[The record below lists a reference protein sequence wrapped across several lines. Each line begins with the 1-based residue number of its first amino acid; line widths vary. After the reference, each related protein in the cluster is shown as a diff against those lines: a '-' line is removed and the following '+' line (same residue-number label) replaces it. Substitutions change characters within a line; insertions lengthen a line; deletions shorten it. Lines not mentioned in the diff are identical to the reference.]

1 MVRAD
6 CAVWT
11 LELLAKPP
19 FASFAGLRSLTLMP
33 FFVAAF
39 FCVAILTFS
48 SVGCLCGVSDT
59 KQQLTAAF
67 DVPFR
72 DQVIE
77 ADQLFL
83 NTLLLRSFWLFRQR
97 VFLVLWCTHF
107 GFPDQYPCQ
116 CSREPLILA

>member
-1 MVRAD
+1 
-6 CAVWT
+6 
-11 LELLAKPP
+11 
-19 FASFAGLRSLTLMP
+19 MP
-33 FFVAAF
+33 FFVVVAF
-39 FCVAILTFS
+39 FCVAILLFLS
-48 SVGCLCGVSDT
+48 CVGCLCVVSDT
-59 KQQLTAAF
+59 KQQLPAAF

-107 GFPDQYPCQ
+107 GFAYQYPCQ
-116 CSREPLILA
+116 CSKEPLILA